1 MRKDCHVGVCASTS
15 ILSCTLGKLRL
26 TFLVHALMRWFIKML
41 SNVTSW
47 TCRPRPDAP
56 KCILR
61 KGGGASM
68 QTQPWR
74 HSLVGAG
81 RLHHSP
87 PATTAV
93 PGTMTNESSSSPCR
107 QEGDTAL
114 AHLRMKTTRPGTY
127 HIYDSLLNFLK
138 QLTTQLHTKE

>member
-61 KGGGASM
+61 KGGG
-68 QTQPWR
+68 
-74 HSLVGAG
+74 G
-81 RLHHSP
+81 LH
-87 PATTAV
+87 A
-93 PGTMTNESSSSPCR
+93 
-107 QEGDTAL
+107 DTAL
-114 AHLRMKTTRPGTY
+114 EAQLGGCRQAASQPPGHHRRPRHHDKRVQQLSLPSRRRHSTGTSQNENNPSRY
-127 HIYDSLLNFLK
+127 VSYL
-138 QLTTQLHTKE
+138 